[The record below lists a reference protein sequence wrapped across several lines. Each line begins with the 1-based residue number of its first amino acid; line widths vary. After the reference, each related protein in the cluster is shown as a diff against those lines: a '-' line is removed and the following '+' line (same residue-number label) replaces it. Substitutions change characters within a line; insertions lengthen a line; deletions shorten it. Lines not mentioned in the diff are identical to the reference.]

1 MKKKKIF
8 TFSITICCLIVLL
21 VDGFVMK
28 NYEKINHFFNADIFD
43 REEFK
48 EASFKSDELVK
59 KIEEEGTVLLKNQ
72 NDCLPLVKEEKESYP
87 VNLFGWSSIDCG
99 NVLRGI
105 GTGYGRIDDSK
116 KVTLSQA
123 LEENGFSVN
132 QELLKFY
139 EDFYKE
145 DFNKKEMA
153 TRDVLFEPNLDSYPS
168 SYLKNAS
175 NFSDTAIVTISR
187 ISGENCNEIKQY
199 QEKINSLGETRDVTR
214 HYLELSAEERELIT
228 YVEENYSKVIILVN
242 STNPFELSFVDE
254 EGIDACL
261 LIGVPGQSGMDSVA
275 RILLGKA
282 SPSGRLTDTYLKDF
296 TKEPSYPYYKA
307 EKNKNNQSMV
317 LYQENI
323 YVGYR
328 FYETAYVDGFFKG
341 NAYEDIVQY
350 PFGYGLSYT
359 SFSWEV
365 DEIKLP
371 DSKKG
376 EETIEVSLSCTNNGN
391 FPGKDVLFLFARK
404 PYTNGGIE
412 KAYSTLCSF
421 TKSSLLN
428 PGEIQKDIKLT
439 FSLYDLCSF
448 DCYDKNN
455 NGFCGYELEK
465 GTYDFVF
472 QENSH
477 EQKKMTTE
485 NRFSY
490 EIPEDIFFAKDTS
503 TEKEVKPRLTQLDS
517 FGKGIDGS
525 SFSDHIT
532 YLSRKDFQNTYQKTF
547 SLSDVNSSLIDEVN
561 GLSCYDIVKEKIDE
575 KPVFGQDNGLYLV
588 KKEDG
593 SRPTMEELDQLS
605 VPFVYDMDLLSKIVE
620 DDGETLN
627 LLVSQMTKKE
637 VKSIVEKSGFGTE
650 SIYSIAKPRY
660 QEYDGTCGLN
670 TMVFSTSS
678 TLWTAFPSM
687 TVLGQTFNTGL
698 AYQMGESV
706 GLEAKE
712 TGVNAWYAPSGNLHR
727 SSFNGRNGEYFS
739 EDPLLTGHMAGNI
752 IKGAKS
758 KGLITYMKHFV
769 MAELGDNEPGVNE
782 FNTEQA
788 LREIYLK
795 PFEIA
800 VKDYSACGMMSS
812 FNRIGAVWTG
822 ASYPLLTE
830 ILRGEWGFKGAV
842 ISDYSDGSEPLS
854 TTSGIVAGNDI
865 WLNVKE
871 KNALPLSEEDD
882 VYMAKAKDAV
892 SHYLYLLSS
901 TLVYQKNHIEDKN
914 VALILRPVKRNTFP
928 LWLVFF
934 VLINSVLFVS
944 MVFAS
949 VCLFRKKE
957 EESND

>member
-282 SPSGRLTDTYLKDF
+282 SPSGRLTDTYSKDF

-391 FPGKDVLFLFARK
+391 FPGNRKSLFDALFLYK
-404 PYTNGGIE
+404 
-412 KAYSTLCSF
+412 KF
-421 TKSSLLN
+421 TV
-428 PGEIQKDIKLT
+428 E
-439 FSLYDLCSF
+439 
-448 DCYDKNN
+448 
-455 NGFCGYELEK
+455 
-465 GTYDFVF
+465 
-472 QENSH
+472 
-477 EQKKMTTE
+477 
-485 NRFSY
+485 
-490 EIPEDIFFAKDTS
+490 
-503 TEKEVKPRLTQLDS
+503 
-517 FGKGIDGS
+517 
-525 SFSDHIT
+525 
-532 YLSRKDFQNTYQKTF
+532 SR
-547 SLSDVNSSLIDEVN
+547 
-561 GLSCYDIVKEKIDE
+561 
-575 KPVFGQDNGLYLV
+575 
-588 KKEDG
+588 
-593 SRPTMEELDQLS
+593 
-605 VPFVYDMDLLSKIVE
+605 
-620 DDGETLN
+620 
-627 LLVSQMTKKE
+627 
-637 VKSIVEKSGFGTE
+637 
-650 SIYSIAKPRY
+650 
-660 QEYDGTCGLN
+660 
-670 TMVFSTSS
+670 
-678 TLWTAFPSM
+678 
-687 TVLGQTFNTGL
+687 
-698 AYQMGESV
+698 
-706 GLEAKE
+706 
-712 TGVNAWYAPSGNLHR
+712 
-727 SSFNGRNGEYFS
+727 
-739 EDPLLTGHMAGNI
+739 
-752 IKGAKS
+752 
-758 KGLITYMKHFV
+758 
-769 MAELGDNEPGVNE
+769 
-782 FNTEQA
+782 
-788 LREIYLK
+788 
-795 PFEIA
+795 
-800 VKDYSACGMMSS
+800 
-812 FNRIGAVWTG
+812 
-822 ASYPLLTE
+822 
-830 ILRGEWGFKGAV
+830 
-842 ISDYSDGSEPLS
+842 
-854 TTSGIVAGNDI
+854 
-865 WLNVKE
+865 
-871 KNALPLSEEDD
+871 
-882 VYMAKAKDAV
+882 
-892 SHYLYLLSS
+892 
-901 TLVYQKNHIEDKN
+901 
-914 VALILRPVKRNTFP
+914 
-928 LWLVFF
+928 
-934 VLINSVLFVS
+934 
-944 MVFAS
+944 
-949 VCLFRKKE
+949 
-957 EESND
+957 

>member
-1 MKKKKIF
+1 MKKKKILI
-8 TFSITICCLIVLL
+8 FSITLCCLVVLL
-21 VDGFVMK
+21 LDGLVMK

-48 EASFKSDELVK
+48 EASFKSDELVR
-59 KIEEEGTVLLKNQ
+59 KIEEEGIVLLKNQ
-72 NDCLPLVKEEKESYP
+72 NECLPLSKKGKDIYP

-99 NVLRGI
+99 NVLCGI

-145 DFNKKEMA
+145 DFGKKEMSS
-153 TRDVLFEPNLDSYPS
+153 RNILYEPNLDSYPS
-168 SYLKNAS
+168 SCLKNARD
-175 NFSDTAIVTISR
+175 FSDTAIVTLSR
-187 ISGENCNEIKQY
+187 ISGENCGEVKLY
-199 QEKINSLGETRDVTR
+199 QDKINSLGRTKDATR
-214 HYLELSAEERELIT
+214 HYLEISSEEQNLIR
-228 YVEENYSKVIILVN
+228 YVEENYDRVILLIN
-242 STNPFELSFVDE
+242 STNPMELSFLDE

-261 LIGVPGQSGMDSVA
+261 LIGAPGQSGMESVA
-275 RILLGKA
+275 HILLGDIT
-282 SPSGRLTDTYLKDF
+282 PSGRITDTYLKDF
-296 TKEPSYPYYKA
+296 TEEISYPYYKSQ
-307 EKNKNNQSMV
+307 KNAKDQSMV

-328 FYETAYVDGFFKG
+328 FYETAYMDGFYQG
-341 NAYEDIVQY
+341 RTYEDVVQY

-359 SFSWEV
+359 EFLWETE
-365 DEIKLP
+365 EIKLP
-371 DSKKG
+371 NLEKG
-376 EETIEVSLSCTNNGN
+376 EDTVEVSLSCKNTGKY
-391 FPGKDVLFLFARK
+391 PGKDVLFLFARR
-404 PYTNGGIE
+404 PYTKGGIE
-412 KAYSTLCSF
+412 KAYSTLCAF

-428 PGEIQKDIKLT
+428 PGEIQKNIRMT
-439 FSLYDLCSF
+439 FSLYDLASF
-448 DCYDKNN
+448 DCYDANR

-472 QENSH
+472 QDNSH
-477 EQKKMTTE
+477 EEKKMNQ

-490 EIPEDIFFAKDTS
+490 NLLQDVFLEKDSVTG
-503 TEKEVKPRLTQLDS
+503 KEVKPRLSKETD

-525 SFSDHIT
+525 YFAKNLT
-532 YLSRKDFQNTYQKTF
+532 YLSRKDFENTYQ
-547 SLSDVNSSLIDEVN
+547 SDFPFMDLDGSRIEEIN
-561 GLSCYDIVKEKIDE
+561 GLSCYEIVKEKIKEMPLFD
-575 KPVFGQDNGLYLV
+575 QDKGLYLV

-593 SRPTMEELDQLS
+593 NRPTLEELDKGS
-605 VPFVYDMDLLSKIVE
+605 VSFVYDMDLLTKIAE
-620 DDGETLN
+620 GDKKTLD
-627 LLVSQMTKKE
+627 LLVSQMSKKE
-637 VKSIVEKSGFGTE
+637 VRSIVETSGFSTK
-650 SIYSIAKPRY
+650 SIYSISKPRY
-660 QEYDGTCGLN
+660 QEFDGTCGLN
-670 TMVFSTSS
+670 TMVFSSSS

-687 TVLGQTFNTGL
+687 TVLGQTFNVSL

-752 IKGAKS
+752 IKGAKA

-800 VKDYSACGMMSS
+800 VKDYQALGMMSS

-822 ASYPLLTE
+822 ASYPLMTE
-830 ILRGEWGFKGAV
+830 ILRGEWGYEGVV

-854 TTSGIVAGNDI
+854 TTSGIVAGNDM
-865 WLNVKE
+865 WLNVKDE
-871 KNALPLSEEDD
+871 NALPLDEEDP
-882 VYMAKAKDAV
+882 VYMTKAKEAV
-892 SHYLYLLSS
+892 SRYLYLLSS
-901 TLVYQKNHIEDKN
+901 TLVYQKNSVEDEN
-914 VALILRPVKRNTFP
+914 VSLIYRPVKRNPFP
-928 LWLVFF
+928 LWLIFF

-944 MVFAS
+944 LVS
-949 VCLFRKKE
+949 VSVYLFRKKE
-957 EESND
+957 EDPND